1 MNCCS
6 LVIGTRG
13 AINVISQL
21 CHGMKANKASS
32 VIKKCSNLVI
42 LGSFITLYGMP
53 DTLDNMVE
61 EQLFPSHRLRFMTSS
76 ARFRIPSFYDQRRDR
91 LHWVR
96 CDQCCFRMDSVA
108 LFCSLLK
115 CICTIKMSALSISSA
130 KEGTKWDL
138 WNCME
143 GHLNYGV
150 THASGTF
157 DSQACATA
165 GLI

>member
-32 VIKKCSNLVI
+32 AIKKCSNLVI
-42 LGSFITLYGMP
+42 LRSFITLYGMP

-115 CICTIKMSALSISSA
+115 CIALHNKDVHSLNIFCKRGDKMGFMELHGRPF
-130 KEGTKWDL
+130 EL
-138 WNCME
+138 WCD
-143 GHLNYGV
+143 
-150 THASGTF
+150 TCQRDF
-157 DSQACATA
+157 
-165 GLI
+165 